1 MKRYILNITT
11 LITALILSAN
21 FAWGQTTSG
30 DWQTTTIN
38 ANKEITLNGTVNI
51 KGTIT
56 INSNCTLKIN
66 GNNNIINV
74 LTTTDAAPILS
85 FDIKAGGKLEINN
98 ATLEGGNTGTIAG
111 EVGENDVKSYSGFTK
126 ACAVIKVNDNAQVD
140 LTYVTAQNLY
150 SGSYDKNTG
159 TPVFINLYGNTNGA
173 STIAER
179 GIVNLNNCTVKNCLT
194 LNDNSII
201 YQSGV
206 NAHGT
211 FNIKNT
217 TITNCMVLQ
226 RGIGTGYGGVIK
238 GAGSTDCILNM
249 EGSTMSYCWSSGWG
263 GAILWAASGGNSLA
277 TFTNCTFHH
286 NYARYL
292 GGAISSEATIALNS
306 CNLSYNVAGYGGG
319 ALAAFPFSL
328 DSASEGTSTAI
339 GLTMHNNLIHHNR
352 TLHSTNKS
360 GANVPTNCRAQ
371 ENSKDQTLT
380 KESEGYFNPRYTI
393 LNATDIN
400 YPTGGGAIWVLMNKD
415 GWNCQISIENGNQ
428 INNNE
433 SANVAGGVLL
443 FKQTP
448 YVRTQEGDA
457 GHIKDQ
463 ETTKYKSDYSTV
475 NGNITGVTEM
485 VLNAEIYE
493 NTAAS
498 SGGGVAVGASDN
510 DSKTWTY
517 PNVTLNGGLITSNI
531 ATNNNG
537 GGIYMPGGN
546 FTVNGGEIIGNKA
559 EKGFGGGVY
568 IERGNFTIAQNK
580 SLSLN
585 GENKAN
591 DGGAIYLGDGNINV
605 KGSLI
610 AIDNIANHNGGAI
623 YMEQGNFSVNGDI
636 TMNENQARANGGALY
651 LGGGKVNATSGVATI
666 QSNTADVNGG
676 AIYVGSGSV
685 TLQETTI
692 SGNTSSGNG
701 GAIYAKGDVTIN
713 DEATISTN
721 TATYNGGAIYV
732 EDGNLTTKKVTASGN
747 RAANGGVFF
756 VKGGNVNLGVTVSE
770 QTVTQ
775 VAAAEMTSNIVSGNG
790 GAIALENGEFTMHND
805 SKISSN
811 SAGGYGGA
819 LYIKN
824 ASATSITCKGG
835 TFSNNTAKAGGAV
848 CADGPITLALA
859 ANIEDNTAQVGG
871 GIYMVNGVNMTFG
884 DASQPLGLIRANK
897 AEGTTISG
905 TANGMNAEKPVEKP
919 VSGVGGGIFMAD
931 GTGSN
936 ITTLKFA
943 NPKELGIYNNSASFA
958 GADICANGNN
968 TSITL
973 PKTSEM
979 NLTGFDVPGNMLYWA
994 EDFANEDTKYP
1005 GVGRGIRYED
1015 ELRAQSPNVKHFSA
1029 DSSHE
1034 VGNYVCL
1041 DLGYDLVFV
1050 KIKNIGLQLNDDCA
1064 VTISYDKVQTDA
1076 NGDVITDV
1084 NGNPTYV
1091 LTEYRKILFSGKGT
1105 ANDNN
1110 NSVYDTEI
1118 GLPSNDSWKFKVTQ
1132 WSYKYDGVEF
1142 NPGEQKRK
1150 NNALATDPDAIY
1162 GISKEGIKCN
1172 NDDNYYDRL
1181 ITIKHILKK
1190 DGNDNDINISDF
1202 NTRVVNKMI
1211 PGGSSS
1217 N

>member
-11 LITALILSAN
+11 LVVAIFSAN
-21 FAWGQTTSG
+21 IAWGQTTSG
-30 DWQTTTIN
+30 DWETTTIN
-38 ANKEITLNGTVNI
+38 ANKVIDLNGTVNI

-66 GNNNIINV
+66 GNNKIINV

-98 ATLEGGNTGTIAG
+98 AILEGGNTGTIAG
-111 EVGENDVKSYSGFTK
+111 EVGEQDVKSYSGFTK

-140 LTYVTAQNLY
+140 LTNVTAQNLY
-150 SGSYDKNTG
+150 SGSYDINTG

-173 STIAER
+173 STKDER
-179 GIVNLNNCTVKNCLT
+179 GIVNLNNCTVQNCLT

-201 YQSGV
+201 YQGGG

-217 TITNCMVLQ
+217 TITHCMVLQ

-249 EGSTMSYCWSSGWG
+249 EDSTMSYCWSSGWG

-277 TFTNCTFHH
+277 TFTDCTFHH

-292 GGAISSEATIALNS
+292 GGAISSEATIALND
-306 CNLSYNVAGYGGG
+306 CKLYNNVAGYGGG

-339 GLTMHNNLIHHNR
+339 GLTMLNNLIHDNR

-380 KESEGYFNPRYTI
+380 RESEGYFNPRYTI

-428 INNNE
+428 IYSNE
-433 SANVAGGVLL
+433 SANEAGGVLL

-448 YVRTQEGDA
+448 YVRTQEGDV

-485 VLNAEIYE
+485 VLNAVIYG

-517 PNVTLNGGLITSNI
+517 PNVTLNGGLISGNI
-531 ATNNNG
+531 ATNKNG

-546 FTVNGGEIIGNKA
+546 FTVNG
-559 EKGFGGGVY
+559 
-568 IERGNFTIAQNK
+568 
-580 SLSLN
+580 
-585 GENKAN
+585 
-591 DGGAIYLGDGNINV
+591 
-605 KGSLI
+605 
-610 AIDNIANHNGGAI
+610 
-623 YMEQGNFSVNGDI
+623 DI
-636 TMNENQARANGGALY
+636 TMNENQAGANGGALY

-666 QSNTADVNGG
+666 QSNTADGNGG

-685 TLQETTI
+685 ALQKATI
-692 SGNTSSGNG
+692 SGNESGNG

-721 TATYNGGAIYV
+721 TATGNGGAIYV
-732 EDGNLTTKKVTASGN
+732 EGGNLTTKKVTASGN
-747 RAANGGVFF
+747 RAKNGDGGVFF
-756 VKGGNVNLGVTVSE
+756 VKGGNVNLGVTVSG

-775 VAAAEMTSNIVSGNG
+775 VAAAEMTSNTVTTGNG
-790 GAIALENGEFTMHND
+790 GAIALENGVFTMHND

-871 GIYMVNGVNMTFG
+871 GIYLVNGVNMTFG

-897 AEGTTISG
+897 AQGTTTSG
-905 TANGMNAEKPVEKP
+905 TAKGMNAETVFGVGGETI
-919 VSGVGGGIFMAD
+919 SGVGGGIFMAD
-931 GTGSN
+931 G
-936 ITTLKFA
+936 TTLKFA

-958 GADICANGNN
+958 GADICANGTN
-968 TSITL
+968 TLITL

-994 EDFANEDTKYP
+994 EDFANGDTGYS
-1005 GVGRGIRYED
+1005 GDGRGIRYED

-1029 DSSHE
+1029 DYTH
-1034 VGNYVCL
+1034 VVDDYVCL
-1041 DLGYDLVFV
+1041 DLGYDLVFFTLR
-1050 KIKNIGLQLNDDCA
+1050 NIGLKYNDDCA
-1064 VTISYDKVQTDA
+1064 ITFTYDKKNE
-1076 NGDVITDV
+1076 NGDGTT
-1084 NGNPTYV
+1084 PTI
-1091 LTEYRKILFSGKGT
+1091 YRKILFTGK
-1105 ANDNN
+1105 AND
-1110 NSVYDTEI
+1110 VEFDTTI
-1118 GLPSNDSWKFKVTQ
+1118 GLPSGDWTISETK
-1132 WSYKYDGVEF
+1132 WSYKYADTEYD
-1142 NPGEQKRK
+1142 PGDKKSSGKYRITK
-1150 NNALATDPDAIY
+1150 GYIYYGNNFESTGEPSDYNVGTNASTD
-1162 GISKEGIKCN
+1162 KT
-1172 NDDNYYDRL
+1172 
-1181 ITIKHILKK
+1181 ITVTHSLKTNVT
-1190 DGNDNDINISDF
+1190 DISDF
-1202 NTRVVNKMI
+1202 STRVVNKMI

-1217 N
+1217 SN

>member
-277 TFTNCTFHH
+277 TFTECTFHH

-292 GGAISSEATIALNS
+292 GGAISSEATIALNK
-306 CNLSYNVAGYGGG
+306 CNLYNNVAGYGGG

-339 GLTMHNNLIHHNR
+339 GLTMHNNSIHDNK

-380 KESEGYFNPRYTI
+380 RESEGYFNPRYTI

-415 GWNCQISIENGNQ
+415 GWNCQISIENGNR
-428 INNNE
+428 IFNNE
-433 SANVAGGVLL
+433 SANEAGGVLL

-485 VLNAEIYE
+485 VLNAGIYE
-493 NTAAS
+493 NKAAS

-517 PNVTLNGGLITSNI
+517 PNVTLNGGEIRGNI

-546 FTVNGGEIIGNKA
+546 FSVNGGEIRGNKA
-559 EKGFGGGVY
+559 ENGFGGGVY
-568 IERGNFTIAQNK
+568 IERGNFTIAQNM

-585 GENKAN
+585 GKNKAN

-610 AIDNIANHNGGAI
+610 ARDNIANHNGGAI
-623 YMEQGNFSVNGDI
+623 YMNNGNFTIMD
-636 TMNENQARANGGALY
+636 GGAITANNN
-651 LGGGKVNATSGVATI
+651 NAKTG
-666 QSNTADVNGG
+666 DGG
-676 AIYVGSGSV
+676 AIYLGDGIFSIGQISGTNLTSRGSITANNNTAAGKGGGVYCKGSFYV
-685 TLQETTI
+685 YDKGTI
-692 SGNTSSGNG
+692 SGNKASNGAGACVENGAVTFANGTISDNEATTYGGGLYVVNGNSTLQNASFTGGVIISGN
-701 GAIYAKGDVTIN
+701 K
-713 DEATISTN
+713 
-721 TATYNGGAIYV
+721 
-732 EDGNLTTKKVTASGN
+732 
-747 RAANGGVFF
+747 
-756 VKGGNVNLGVTVSE
+756 
-770 QTVTQ
+770 
-775 VAAAEMTSNIVSGNG
+775 
-790 GAIALENGEFTMHND
+790 
-805 SKISSN
+805 
-811 SAGGYGGA
+811 
-819 LYIKN
+819 
-824 ASATSITCKGG
+824 
-835 TFSNNTAKAGGAV
+835 AKAGGAV
-848 CADGPITLALA
+848 CAQGLMNLDLA
-859 ANIEDNTAQVGG
+859 ATLEGNVAENGG
-871 GIYMVNGVNMTFG
+871 GIYMFGGVNMNFG
-884 DASQPLGLIRANK
+884 NGLIRANK
-897 AEGTTISG
+897 AQGTTTSG
-905 TANGMNAEKPVEKP
+905 TAKGKNAETVSGVGGETI
-919 VSGVGGGIFMAD
+919 SGVGGGIFMAD
-931 GTGSN
+931 G
-936 ITTLKFA
+936 TTLKFA

-973 PKTSEM
+973 PQTSVM

-994 EDFANEDTKYP
+994 EDFANGDTGYP
-1005 GVGRGIRYED
+1005 GNGRGIRYED
-1015 ELRAQSPNVKHFSA
+1015 ELRAQSTNVKHFSE
-1029 DSSHE
+1029 DSTHDVNE
-1034 VGNYVCL
+1034 YVCL

-1064 VTISYDKVQTDA
+1064 VTISYDKVKTDA
-1076 NGDVITDV
+1076 NGEVIKDG

-1105 ANDNN
+1105 ANDDNN
-1110 NSVYDTEI
+1110 AVYDTEI

-1132 WSYKYDGVEF
+1132 WSYKYDGVVF
-1142 NPGEQKRK
+1142 SPGNQERQ
-1150 NNALATDPDAIY
+1150 NASATVPDAIY
-1162 GISKEGIKCN
+1162 GISKEGIKWN
-1172 NDDNYYDRL
+1172 NGNSSDRL

-1190 DGNDNDINISDF
+1190 DGNNDINISDF